1 MFVVRNYWNINSIYI
16 CCNARVYMHMTVYI
30 CIVCVC
36 VCEQALHGGRREQR
50 YSVCTFAGA
59 FGSCRLRGKKCL
71 LAFCRRRGKG
81 QSDKVWTDSS
91 PAFPSSGLILLFPRA
106 WSAVSIFA
114 ASPAF
119 SSRCYRFLHFN
130 SYPLS
135 LPLTTWSVSVDSFPL
150 ISMNLVPLQSIHNLP
165 FFFFFFIFC
174 VLCKSLSTLMWICV
188 FFLCFWVKAA
198 LKMMVCPPNRTEG
211 TEVCQNYMHNHIFSI
226 YNIYFSQSKTGR
238 KRFGKDGMPKVWR
251 VL

>member
-1 MFVVRNYWNINSIYI
+1 
-16 CCNARVYMHMTVYI
+16 MHVYI
-30 CIVCVC
+30 CIWLCIYASCVC

-150 ISMNLVPLQSIHNLP
+150 ISMNLVPLQSINNLP
-165 FFFFFFIFC
+165 FFFFFFLYFVC
-174 VLCKSLSTLMWICV
+174 CANLYQLSCESV
-188 FFLCFWVKAA
+188 CFSFVS
-198 LKMMVCPPNRTEG
+198 G
-211 TEVCQNYMHNHIFSI
+211 
-226 YNIYFSQSKTGR
+226 
-238 KRFGKDGMPKVWR
+238 
-251 VL
+251 